1 MWARKDGIIP
11 YGAYYPMG
19 AVEQMM
25 PQYPIAAGVP
35 PAVVP
40 IHPDGSVVQPVVG
53 ADPQQAGVVQLGQI
67 RPQDAIYNS
76 QAQQEAQQ
84 ITTTESEVVAPSLS
98 SAPSTIP
105 PSSEQ
110 PQNDNN
116 TKHTSSVS
124 QSANVVN
131 IQQNSG
137 EYADNSKEEEKRNNS
152 NVAFS
157 SDRSERRNE
166 LNNTNTEEGS
176 NEMKNELSRMERSN
190 SNQNSKNK
198 KK

>member
-1 MWARKDGIIP
+1 
-11 YGAYYPMG
+11 MG

-25 PQYPIAAGVP
+25 PQYPIAPGVS

-76 QAQQEAQQ
+76 QGQQEAQQ
-84 ITTTESEVVAPSLS
+84 INTTENEVVTPSLS
-98 SAPSTIP
+98 SVPSTIP

-116 TKHTSSVS
+116 TTKPASSAS
-124 QSANVVN
+124 QSGNIVS

-137 EYADNSKEEEKRNNS
+137 EYAVNSKEEEKRNNS
-152 NVAFS
+152 NVAFT

-176 NEMKNELSRMERSN
+176 NEMKNELSRMGRLN